1 MSRLP
6 KAFALGLL
14 TSILGVVVSFVRPGY
29 ELEEKT
35 GLSLLFQLRGPRPV
49 PPEVVIV
56 TLDKASSQALRLS
69 SDPAKWPR
77 SYHARLTEALTKEGV
92 AVIAFD
98 ILFEEPRS
106 KEEDGPFA
114 EAVQRARNVVLC
126 ELLSR
131 ETVSLTDEKGTQA
144 GSVYIEKVVPP
155 IPALAQS
162 AVALAPFP
170 LPKVPDQVT
179 QYWNFK
185 ASAGDTPTLPVVAFQ
200 IFARDVYD
208 EFLHLL
214 GKRDPSYAR
223 ERFMDRDSLLSNGNI
238 VRAIQQLR
246 EIFLARSSLGADML
260 HAWEKEALQPAKG
273 SQRERSI
280 KSLIQM
286 YQGPDSAYLNFYG
299 PPGSITTISYHQILR
314 QSEETTPSGRSLSLR
329 GKAIFVG
336 VSELLR
342 PEQKDGFYTVF
353 SEPDANEMSGVEIAA
368 TAFANLL
375 ESFPVRPLG
384 FWAHLGA
391 LLLWGAVPGLLCY
404 MMPVLL
410 AAFSIVALDLI
421 YLFFAKAQFASA
433 GLWLP
438 IAVPLYVQGPVAF
451 FGAIL
456 WKYFDSLREREHIRR
471 AFGYYLPSSV
481 VSQLARNV
489 ADIKANNQLVYGTCL
504 FTDAGQYTT
513 LSETMDPVDLNKFMS
528 AYYEALFKPV
538 KKYEGIV
545 INIVGD
551 SMLALW
557 AGAPG
562 DATLRKRACIAALE
576 ISRAVQRFNDSSGN
590 APLPTRIGLHS
601 GTILLGNIGAEDHF
615 EYRPMGDI
623 VNTASR
629 IEGLN
634 KYLGTGILA
643 SEEVSG
649 QLHGFLFRELGEFL
663 LAGKSH
669 PVVIHELICHEEECI
684 ETHRQLC
691 SFFSLALNSY
701 KEQKWE
707 EAIGLFTET
716 SKVFGRDG
724 PSSFYLNLCRA
735 YQAKPPEGPWSRV
748 ISLKEK

>member
-14 TSILGVVVSFVRPGY
+14 TTILGAVVSFIPPGY

-35 GLSLLFQLRGPRPV
+35 GLSLLFKLRGPRPA
-49 PPEVVIV
+49 PQEVVIV
-56 TLDKASSQALRLS
+56 TLDKASSEALKLS

-77 SYHARLTEALTKEGV
+77 SYHARLTEALTQEGV

-106 KEEDGPFA
+106 KEEDGAFA
-114 EAVQRARNVVLC
+114 EAVQRAKNVVLC

-131 ETVSLTDEKGTQA
+131 ETVSLRDGEGTQA
-144 GSVYIEKVVPP
+144 GRAHIEKLVPP
-155 IPALAQS
+155 IPPLAQS

-179 QYWNFK
+179 QYWTFK
-185 ASAGDTPTLPVVAFQ
+185 ASAGDIPTLPVVAFQ
-200 IFARDVYD
+200 IFARHECDD
-208 EFLHLL
+208 FLLVL
-214 GKRDPSYAR
+214 EKLAPSYAR
-223 ERFMDRDSLLSNGNI
+223 ERFMNKDSLLANGNI
-238 VRAIQQLR
+238 VRVIQQLR
-246 EIFLARSSLGADML
+246 EIFLARPSLGADL
-260 HAWEKEALQPAKG
+260 LLAWEKEGLRPAKG
-273 SQRERSI
+273 NRSDRTK
-280 KSLIQM
+280 KSLIRM
-286 YQGPDSAYLNFYG
+286 YQGPESAYLNFYG
-299 PPGSITTISYHQILR
+299 PPGSISTIPYHQILL
-314 QSEETTPSGRSLSLR
+314 QGEKTTPSGSSLNLR
-329 GKAIFVG
+329 DKAVFVG

-353 SEPDANEMSGVEIAA
+353 AEPDANEMSGVEIAA

-384 FWAHLGA
+384 LWGHLGS
-391 LLLWGAVPGLLCY
+391 LLIWGAVPGLLCY

-410 AAFSIVALDLI
+410 AALSLAALDLI

-438 IAVPLYVQGPVAF
+438 VGVPLLVQGPLAF

-456 WKYFDSLREREHIRR
+456 WKYFDTHKEREHIRR
-471 AFGYYLPSSV
+471 AIGYYLPNNV
-481 VSQLARNV
+481 INQLARNV

-513 LSETMDPVDLNKFMS
+513 LSENMDPVTLNKFMS
-528 AYYEALFKPV
+528 AYYEALFKQV
-538 KKYEGIV
+538 KKHEGII

-557 AGAPG
+557 AGAQG
-562 DATLRKRACIAALE
+562 DASLRERACMAALD
-576 ISRAVQRFNDSSGN
+576 IGSAVKRFNDSSGTI
-590 APLPTRIGLHS
+590 PLPTRLGLHS

-643 SEEVSG
+643 SEEVSD
-649 QLHGFLFRELGEFL
+649 QLQGFVFRELGEFL
-663 LAGKSH
+663 LAGKSN
-669 PVVIHELICHEEECI
+669 PVVIRELICRDQECR
-684 ETHRQLC
+684 ETDQQLC
-691 SFFSLALNSY
+691 SSFSMALSAY
-701 KEQKWE
+701 RAQKWE
-707 EAIGLFTET
+707 EALDLFAAT
-716 SKVFGRDG
+716 SRISGRDD
-724 PSSFYLNLCRA
+724 PSAFYIDLCRA
-735 YQAKPPEGPWSRV
+735 YQVKPPEGPWSPV
-748 ISLKEK
+748 ISLKDK